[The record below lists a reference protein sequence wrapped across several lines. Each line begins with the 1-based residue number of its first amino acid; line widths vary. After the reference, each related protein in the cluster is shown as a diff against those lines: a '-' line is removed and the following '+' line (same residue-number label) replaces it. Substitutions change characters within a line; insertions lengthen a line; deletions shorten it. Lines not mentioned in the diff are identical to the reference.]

1 MILNKSN
8 WKHYCDEVGDC
19 QIWKLGCNNIGHPIA
34 RVDGK
39 VLNVRRFVF
48 RFTGEIPE
56 GYSLLAECDERR
68 CINPAHM
75 RPIPFS
81 EMVRI
86 NNKKSQAYRRV
97 NSERLRKG
105 AASAGWTRL
114 NMDIAREIREQYENT
129 ISSVKLAAEKYGVD
143 VSHIR
148 SILRHQR
155 WKEQG
160 AMSAMVNTL
169 TK

>member
-8 WKHYCDEVGDC
+8 WRHYCDEVGDC
-19 QIWKLGCNNIGHPIA
+19 QLWKLGTNNIGHPIA

-56 GYSLLAECDERR
+56 GYSLLAKCEERR

-75 RPIPFS
+75 KPIPFA
-81 EMVRI
+81 ELVRLNNKRTQGKRRI
-86 NNKKSQAYRRV
+86 NREK
-97 NSERLRKG
+97 LRKG
-105 AASAGWTRL
+105 AEASGWTRL

-129 ISSVKLAAEKYGVD
+129 ISSVRIAAEKYGVD

-148 SILRHQR
+148 SILRHER

>member
-19 QIWKLGCNNIGHPIA
+19 QLWKLGCNNIGHPIA
-34 RVDGK
+34 RVDGR
-39 VLNVRRFVF
+39 VVNVRRFIF
-48 RFTGEIPE
+48 SLSADIPPR
-56 GYSLLAECDERR
+56 YSLLAECGEKR

-81 EMVRI
+81 ELVRI

-97 NSERLRKG
+97 NSERLRRG
-105 AASAGWTRL
+105 AEASGWTRL

-129 ISSVKLAAEKYGVD
+129 MASVKVAAEKYGVD

-160 AMSAMVNTL
+160 AMPAMVRGL